1 MDKNAQMKARSPDGG
16 GTGPLSFSQ
25 LAMAYAP
32 EISAAAASNRLRQW
46 LSINPQLMQSLRKA
60 GYRDRQRVLTP
71 RQVEVIYEY
80 LGEP

>member
-1 MDKNAQMKARSPDGG
+1 MQMKSRSPDGG
-16 GTGPLSFSQ
+16 GTGPLSLAE

-32 EISAAAASNRLRQW
+32 ELSNNAARKRLKKW
-46 LSINPQLMQSLRKA
+46 LNINPQLMQSLREA